1 MKRTR
6 KEPTTLF
13 ALTSFLL
20 IIAVLVILIN
30 LGVNTTISIFLGAVV
45 AVGIALA
52 LGISWDEIEKTIKNV
67 IADSTPTFLIVLMV
81 GMLVGIWM
89 ASGTVP
95 ALMYYGME
103 LISPTILVP
112 LAFILSSVTSIFTG
126 TSFGSVATMGLAM
139 VGIAMTTD
147 ISIPLVVGAIVSG
160 PG

>member
-1 MKRTR
+1 MKRER

-81 GMLVGIWM
+81 GMLV
-89 ASGTVP
+89 AVSYTHLDVYKRQLP
-95 ALMYYGME
+95 ARK
-103 LISPTILVP
+103 
-112 LAFILSSVTSIFTG
+112 
-126 TSFGSVATMGLAM
+126 
-139 VGIAMTTD
+139 
-147 ISIPLVVGAIVSG
+147 
-160 PG
+160 

>member
-20 IIAVLVILIN
+20 IIAVLVVLIN

-95 ALMYYGME
+95 ALM
-103 LISPTILVP
+103 
-112 LAFILSSVTSIFTG
+112 
-126 TSFGSVATMGLAM
+126 
-139 VGIAMTTD
+139 
-147 ISIPLVVGAIVSG
+147 
-160 PG
+160 